1 MLGERRCPSPTRAA
15 FASPLAPKPGSPSAT
30 EGRGEGPIAARHGLG
45 PWPGLKGGAAGKL
58 SVGWME
64 AIARRWGEEARDL
77 KTLHSLWGRGLWVLG
92 SLGSKRKGVNPK
104 EVARGVRLPSG
115 RPLPPT

>member
-45 PWPGLKGGAAGKL
+45 PWLGLKGGAEGKL
-58 SVGWME
+58 SVGLME
-64 AIARRWGEEARDL
+64 AIARRWGEEADAASFCYSAEAGETGAR
-77 KTLHSLWGRGLWVLG
+77 H
-92 SLGSKRKGVNPK
+92 RKKNPN
-104 EVARGVRLPSG
+104 S
-115 RPLPPT
+115 